1 MADMAKLAY
10 RPIGLAVS
18 LGSAAVAGRVVGLIW
33 KKLSDEDEIPDALDA
48 QYSVGKV
55 LAAALIQAGGVRDRP
70 GPGQPGRREGVRAHH
85 RRLAG
90 QLADPVDPEERLR
103 HLILV
108 DQVPEVRSRSVQPR
122 ARLATSARTALR
134 VLFLAL
140 TAVLALE
147 VAPET
152 GPASE

>member
-10 RPIGLAVS
+10 QPIGLAVS

-33 KKLSDEDEIPDALDA
+33 KKLADEDEIPDALDA

-55 LAAALIQAGGVRDRP
+55 LAAALIQAGVFADRA

-90 QLADPVDPEERLR
+90 QLTIADP
-103 HLILV
+103 
-108 DQVPEVRSRSVQPR
+108 S
-122 ARLATSARTALR
+122 
-134 VLFLAL
+134 
-140 TAVLALE
+140 
-147 VAPET
+147 
-152 GPASE
+152 